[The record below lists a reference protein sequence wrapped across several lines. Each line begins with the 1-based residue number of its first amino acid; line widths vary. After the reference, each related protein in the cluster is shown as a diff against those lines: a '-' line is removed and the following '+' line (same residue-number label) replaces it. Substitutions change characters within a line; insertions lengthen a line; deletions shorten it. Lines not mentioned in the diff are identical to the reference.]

1 MSDYT
6 PTTEEVRDGYASW
19 SDAYPEFDCL
29 DSIRWKIVNWLA
41 GFSVGEEM
49 NAAANQAWVAGF
61 ELGKQ
66 QSVLSVHEAKA
77 DAWEEGYAHG
87 NADAFTEARL
97 NRDNPYRQGETE

>member
-1 MSDYT
+1 MTDYT

-77 DAWEEGYAHG
+77 DAWEEG
-87 NADAFTEARL
+87 RL
-97 NRDNPYRQGETE
+97 SQYQEYPRIAKKDNPYVRTP